1 MSEPT
6 RSYSQTHPTLYY
18 HFKQKGLEAS
28 CATAMRCSRWLP
40 DEPYELE
47 VPTGPRES
55 KTMIVGAPDVK
66 PTRDFGDGLGGPPS
80 SKQNVAGFV
89 GAQLEE
95 RVAALSADPI

>member
-1 MSEPT
+1 
-6 RSYSQTHPTLYY
+6 
-18 HFKQKGLEAS
+18 
-28 CATAMRCSRWLP
+28 
-40 DEPYELE
+40 
-47 VPTGPRES
+47 
-55 KTMIVGAPDVK
+55 MIVGAPDVK